1 MTTKKA
7 EQGRPAVQPP
17 DDELDFGDIPE
28 VTDFSK
34 GVRGKYFSRA
44 APREKLEAAY
54 ERLKAALVQLADP
67 QQNPDEGSRVV
78 ARRALRPPEPRG
90 T

>member
-1 MTTKKA
+1 MVSKA
-7 EQGRPAVQPP
+7 KLDLPA
-17 DDELDFGDIPE
+17 DEDIDLSDIPE
-28 VTDFSK
+28 TDFSK

-67 QQNPDEGSRVV
+67 DRNPDPASREV
-78 ARRALRPPEPRG
+78 ARRALRPPAPHAP
-90 T
+90 